1 MIFLLILATVRPTTI
16 QLSTTQSFQ
25 LKESGNLQCWK
36 ASFSRSDPIVI
47 SRGNRCALL
56 SSGNPANWFNVY
68 RQTHDWRHLIPSHT
82 TIHVVPCHTLSHS
95 RCFGPGGSVLKNTST
110 RRLLDIDS
118 SWSLAGQGE
127 VVPEQGRAFGQTV
140 HGYNLGV
147 LIEDTMK
154 IHEDTSSRDDPY
166 RTIFNVNH
174 SPPTSLQFDHY
185 TTAVLAR
192 TNLVDFYGF
201 LALTSRTNRLV
212 LIICICRI
220 SDRRLIHPAARRC
233 PIRTDTCI
241 RFSWTGWS
249 LTFTEFHRY
258 FTKSQVNSEIA
269 PPKYLPMKGWL
280 LLCFLA
286 THAPTF
292 PPPKINIPGSHE
304 IEDIQLRKGAQ
315 DRCRSSWQDTDSNL
329 LTWQG

>member
-1 MIFLLILATVRPTTI
+1 MIFLLILATVRPSTI

-68 RQTHDWRHLIPSHT
+68 RQTYDWRHLIPSHT
-82 TIHVVPCHTLSHS
+82 TLHVVPCHTLSHS

-127 VVPEQGRAFGQTV
+127 VVPEQGRAFGQPV

-154 IHEDTSSRDDPY
+154 IPVPEMT
-166 RTIFNVNH
+166 
-174 SPPTSLQFDHY
+174 PTGRYSM
-185 TTAVLAR
+185 
-192 TNLVDFYGF
+192 
-201 LALTSRTNRLV
+201 
-212 LIICICRI
+212 LIIHHQQAYSLITIQQPFLYAPTWWI
-220 SDRRLIHPAARRC
+220 SMDFWRL
-233 PIRTDTCI
+233 
-241 RFSWTGWS
+241 
-249 LTFTEFHRY
+249 
-258 FTKSQVNSEIA
+258 QVAQIDLSSSFASAE
-269 PPKYLPMKGWL
+269 
-280 LLCFLA
+280 LA
-286 THAPTF
+286 TAGWFILLHAAAGFVRTRVSGF
-292 PPPKINIPGSHE
+292 RGQV
-304 IEDIQLRKGAQ
+304 DL
-315 DRCRSSWQDTDSNL
+315 
-329 LTWQG
+329 